1 MGQSSTAP
9 ERRDRP
15 AVPDTPM
22 GPLAGL
28 KVLDLSRVLAA
39 PWATQILGD
48 LGAEVLKVE
57 RPGKGDD
64 TRGWGP
70 PFLQDGSARPDAA
83 YYLCANRNKR
93 SVAIDFARPE
103 GAALVR
109 RLAADADVLVENFR
123 TGGLAKHGLDAPALL
138 AANPRL
144 IYCSVTG
151 FGHTGPYAAR
161 GGYDFLIQGMSGL
174 MSVTGRPEGEPGAGP
189 LKVGVPV
196 SDLFTGLYATVAVLA
211 ALNHRNRSGE
221 GQHIDCALLDS
232 QVALLVNQAMNYLV
246 GGEVPRRLGNAH
258 PNVVPYR
265 DFAASDDYVLVACGN
280 DGQFRALCALLGRGD
295 LAADPR
301 FATNAGRL
309 RERRVLEVE
318 LARAIAPWRAAE
330 LLAAMGKAGVPGGPI
345 NSIDEVLADPQ
356 VAAREMLRA
365 MRRDDGTEVQVI
377 GFPGRLSRSPAS
389 YRLAPPRL
397 GQDTRAVL
405 EAELGLGGAEIEALR
420 TAGVVALGETTRRDP
435 GAERTP

>member
-1 MGQSSTAP
+1 MGQSPTAP

-15 AVPDTPM
+15 AVPDTPP

-123 TGGLAKHGLDAPALL
+123 TGGLAKYGLDAPALL

-196 SDLFTGLYATVAVLA
+196 SDLFTGLYATVAILA

-280 DGQFRALCALLGRGD
+280 DGQFRALCALLGRDD

-345 NSIDEVLADPQ
+345 NSIDQVLADPQ

>member
-1 MGQSSTAP
+1 MGQSSTEP
-9 ERRDRP
+9 GRRDHP
-15 AVPDTPM
+15 AGPDTPP

-28 KVLDLSRVLAA
+28 RVLDLSRVLAA

-123 TGGLAKHGLDAPALL
+123 TGGLAKYGLDAPALL

-280 DGQFRALCALLGRGD
+280 DGQFRALCALLGRDD

-345 NSIDEVLADPQ
+345 NSIDQVLADPQ
-356 VAAREMLRA
+356 VAAREMLRE
-365 MRRDDGTEVQVI
+365 MRRDDGTEVRVI
-377 GFPGRLSRSPAS
+377 GFPARLSRSPAS

>member
-1 MGQSSTAP
+1 MLPGALS
-9 ERRDRP
+9 
-15 AVPDTPM
+15 
-22 GPLAGL
+22 GL

-57 RPGKGDD
+57 QPGKGDD
-64 TRGWGP
+64 TRVWGP
-70 PFLQDGSARPDAA
+70 PFLEDGSARPDAA

-93 SVAIDFARPE
+93 SLAIDFSRHE

-109 RLAADADVLVENFR
+109 RLAEDADILVENFR
-123 TGGLAKHGLDAPALL
+123 TGGLVKYGLDAASLL
-138 AANPRL
+138 RLNPRL
-144 IYCSVTG
+144 IYCSITG
-151 FGHTGPYAAR
+151 FGQTGPYADR

-189 LKVGVPV
+189 VKVGLPV
-196 SDLFTGLYATVAVLA
+196 SDLFTGLYATTAILA
-211 ALNHRNRSGE
+211 ALNHRNRTGE

-232 QVALLVNQAMNYLV
+232 QIALLVNQGMNYLV
-246 GGEVPRRLGNAH
+246 GGAVPQRLGNAH

-265 DFAASDDYVLVACGN
+265 DFAASDDYILVTCGN
-280 DGQFRALCALLGRGD
+280 DAQFRTLCGLLGRED

-309 RERRVLEVE
+309 RDRRVLEVE

-330 LLAAMGKAGVPGGPI
+330 LLAAMAEAGVPGGPI
-345 NSIDEVLADPQ
+345 NSVDQVLADPQ

-365 MRRDDGTEVQVI
+365 MRRDDGTEVTVI
-377 GFPGRLSRSPAS
+377 AYPSRLSRSPAS

-405 EAELGLGGAEIEALR
+405 AAELGLGEAEIEALR
-420 TAGVVALGETTRRDP
+420 AAGVIATAEPAPQDRQ
-435 GAERTP
+435 AERTP

>member
-9 ERRDRP
+9 ERQDRP
-15 AVPDTPM
+15 AVPDTPP

-28 KVLDLSRVLAA
+28 RVLDLSRVLAA

-123 TGGLAKHGLDAPALL
+123 TGGLAKYGLDAPALL

-161 GGYDFLIQGMSGL
+161 CGYDFLIQGMSGL

-196 SDLFTGLYATVAVLA
+196 SDLFTGLYATVAILA

-232 QVALLVNQAMNYLV
+232 QVALLVNQAMNFLV

-280 DGQFRALCALLGRGD
+280 DGQFRALCALLGRDD

-301 FATNAGRL
+301 FGTNAGRL

-330 LLAAMGKAGVPGGPI
+330 LLAAMEQAGVPGGPI
-345 NSIDEVLADPQ
+345 NSIDQVLADPQ

>member
-9 ERRDRP
+9 WRRDRP
-15 AVPDTPM
+15 AEPDTPP

-28 KVLDLSRVLAA
+28 RVLDLSRVLAA

-57 RPGKGDD
+57 KPGKGDD

-70 PFLQDGSARPDAA
+70 PFLEDGSSRPDA

-123 TGGLAKHGLDAPALL
+123 TGGLAKYGLDAPALL
-138 AANPRL
+138 KVNPRL

-174 MSVTGRPEGEPGAGP
+174 MSVTGRPEGVPGAGP

-196 SDLFTGLYATVAVLA
+196 SDLFTGLYATVAILA
-211 ALNHRNRSGE
+211 ALNHRSRSGE

-265 DFAASDDYVLVACGN
+265 DFAASDDYILVACGN
-280 DGQFRALCALLGRGD
+280 DGQFRALCALLGRDD
-295 LAADPR
+295 LAVDTR
-301 FATNAGRL
+301 FATNADRL
-309 RERRVLEVE
+309 RERRILEVE

-330 LLAAMGKAGVPGGPI
+330 LLAAMEKAGVPGGPI
-345 NSIDEVLADPQ
+345 NSVDQVLEDPQ
-356 VAAREMLRA
+356 IIAREMLRV
-365 MRRDDGTEVQVI
+365 MHRDDGTAVKVV

-405 EAELGLGGAEIEALR
+405 EAELGLGEAEIEALR
-420 TAGVVALGETTRRDP
+420 TAGAVALAEPVHQDRE
-435 GAERTP
+435 AERMP